1 MKLKAAAT
9 DGIAQT
15 FVDYIDGG
23 EFANKV
29 YSQVLVNHLS
39 VPPTWGPAEFYV
51 QKSDTTVDRGY
62 GLGCEVRLSGVS
74 VKSERTPAHFE
85 RALVALANLY
95 ERAIK
100 RFLPQGTTVQLFVS
114 IMLDSP
120 TWFHGKVTTLL
131 EMDPVWVEG
140 ATESATMRV

>member
-1 MKLKAAAT
+1 MKLKAAVT
-9 DGIAQT
+9 EGIT
-15 FVDYIDGG
+15 EVFLDHIDGS

-29 YSQVLVNHLS
+29 YTQVLIECLS
-39 VPPTWGPAEFYV
+39 VPRSWGPAEFYV
-51 QKSDTTVDRGY
+51 QKTDTTVDRGY

-74 VKSERTPAHFE
+74 VKPERTPEHFE
-85 RALVALANLY
+85 RALIALADLY

-100 RFLPQGTTVQLFVS
+100 RFLASGQKVQLFVS

-140 ATESATMRV
+140 MTESARMRI